1 MTPKNGFLLFIAS
14 CLSGC
19 GQMYQG
25 YMKRGVSLL
34 LAFCLVLFASTY
46 FFLGT
51 LALFLPVIWLYAFFD
66 SYALRSQLSAGTAPE
81 DAFLFGLSDMDSKRL
96 GALLH
101 KRHSLIG
108 WVLVAVGV
116 YMLYDM
122 LMGQLSGLFFG
133 WFGEWL
139 YSLLRYGLPRVV
151 ITVLVICGV
160 LMLVSMF
167 FPHLDLTLALKLSP
181 LILVCLGVEVL
192 LASRREGKLRY
203 DWVGMVLCFVL
214 VTAALVFFGIAWCL
228 VYRPETVIC
237 Y

>member
-1 MTPKNGFLLFIAS
+1 MNSPE
-14 CLSGC
+14 
-19 GQMYQG
+19 Q
-25 YMKRGVSLL
+25 
-34 LAFCLVLFASTY
+34 
-46 FFLGT
+46 
-51 LALFLPVIWLYAFFD
+51 
-66 SYALRSQLSAGTAPE
+66 APE
-81 DAFLFGLSDMDSKRL
+81 SRPVKERRVGTFTFG
-96 GALLH
+96 A
-101 KRHSLIG
+101 
-108 WVLVAVGV
+108 
-116 YMLYDM
+116 
-122 LMGQLSGLFFG
+122 
-133 WFGEWL
+133 
-139 YSLLRYGLPRVV
+139 
-151 ITVLVICGV
+151 VLVICGV